1 MISNEVKKSMKP
13 KLLLY
18 LVLFVVQSGIHKCNV
33 NGCHRSRK
41 YYDVVIL
48 LTLISTTFTPIFS
61 IKMEDTLGH
70 NNKKYDTNANVNGCH
85 RPLNFLLEKAVVLT
99 SPKG

>member
-1 MISNEVKKSMKP
+1 
-13 KLLLY
+13 
-18 LVLFVVQSGIHKCNV
+18 V

-61 IKMEDTLGH
+61 MKMEDTL
-70 NNKKYDTNANVNGCH
+70 DTNANVNGCH

-99 SPKG
+99 SPKGGEIFNIFIVLHFYEKKRVESRD